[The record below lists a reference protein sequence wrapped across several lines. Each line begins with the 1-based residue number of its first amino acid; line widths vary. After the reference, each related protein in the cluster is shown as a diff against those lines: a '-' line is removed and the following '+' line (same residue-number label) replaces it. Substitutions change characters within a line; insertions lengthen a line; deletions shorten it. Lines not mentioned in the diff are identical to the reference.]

1 MRSVSPSPP
10 PSQPS
15 GTAAPSQTASSS
27 GTVTP
32 VPPATGAAATSPAA
46 TQPVQ
51 IPIVKAPEPLS
62 TLPGGTVLSGT
73 VATAEESA
81 LLKIMTRYG
90 SFELDSKLA
99 LASGTKVAL
108 QIRDGGQ
115 VQLQIV
121 KPEIAANLPDAA
133 AKALADAAVRLP
145 NQILL
150 ATLQSRGNPS
160 PAPAAG
166 NTLQGGNAPGNAP
179 GSSPVPG
186 AAPPGNAAAAS
197 LQIPA
202 VLRQLTAGAQFQV
215 QLTAINGG
223 AAGVQAN
230 PTATTTATPA
240 SATAPGVTA
249 QGPAAGPA
257 GPAAATGA
265 SVTANDPILSGTVIA
280 SAAKGRPVLQTPF
293 GILSLE
299 NGVQLPLGTKVQI
312 QILSSSLPQATAGS
326 AAPLNPLAHP
336 LQGSNFAWPSLDVIA
351 RQGEANALSSSLASK
366 IMSRVPTAG
375 AALSSNMLFLL
386 SALNTG
392 QLNGW
397 LGRATVD
404 QMQREGHRDL
414 VGKLDQDLAQA
425 GRISDA
431 AGGEWRTLILPF
443 LDDQQIRQLR
453 LFIRRDQED
462 GEGDGQEQS
471 GADTT
476 RFVLEIE
483 LTKTGDL
490 QLDGLI
496 RSKLFDL
503 ILRTRSPFPQ
513 SMRDEII
520 RIFNESNHSLG
531 LAGQIVFE
539 ASGDW
544 RSKTIESAGLTDSPD
559 LMI

>member
-51 IPIVKAPEPLS
+51 IPVIKAPELLS

-73 VATAEESA
+73 VATAEDSA

-90 SFELDSKLA
+90 SFELESKLA
-99 LASGTKVAL
+99 LATGTKVAL

-121 KPEIAANLPDAA
+121 KPEIPANLPDAA

-145 NQILL
+145 HQILL
-150 ATLQSRGNPS
+150 ATLESRGSPS
-160 PAPAAG
+160 PVPAGG
-166 NTLQGGNAPGNAP
+166 NTLPGGNAPGA
-179 GSSPVPG
+179 GPVPG
-186 AAPPGNAAAAS
+186 APLPGNAAAAS

-223 AAGVQAN
+223 AVGVQAN

-240 SATAPGVTA
+240 SAAAPS
-249 QGPAAGPA
+249 PATT
-257 GPAAATGA
+257 PAAASAGPTSPAVAGA
-265 SVTANDPILSGTVIA
+265 SPTARDPILPGTVIA
-280 SAAKGRPVLQTPF
+280 SAANGRPVLQTPF

-312 QILSSSLPQATAGS
+312 QVLSHSLPQATAGS
-326 AAPLNPLAHP
+326 AVPLNPLTHP
-336 LQGSNFAWPSLDVIA
+336 LQGSSFAWPGLDAVA
-351 RQGEANALSSSLASK
+351 RPNETSGLSGALASK

-375 AALSSNMLFLL
+375 AALGSNMLFLL

-425 GRISDA
+425 GRISEA

-462 GEGDGQEQS
+462 GEGNGQEQS

-483 LTKTGDL
+483 LTKMGDL

-503 ILRTRSPFPQ
+503 ILRTRRPFSQ

-520 RIFNESNHSLG
+520 RIFSESNHSLG

-544 RSKTIESAGLTDSPD
+544 RSKAVESAGLTDSPD